1 MELANDKPANIDELL
16 NELRDDLRE
25 ELKLTKAPDKLYW
38 LRIEKPKELS
48 KQATRTKKLNDKSS

>member
-38 LRIEKPKELS
+38 LRIEKPKELHY
-48 KQATRTKKLNDKSS
+48 